1 MRKNDAIIVSGIGP
15 GKGGVGIL
23 VKNLIAKYS
32 SNKTSFYFIFNPPLS
47 LSQYVKNKMLFSFLI
62 NSLRWIFSFISVNA
76 FLFLIK
82 KRNITIIYPQH
93 LWLGSLKRVL
103 KRNTVSIYIMDS
115 SFFCIKS
122 YNCKNNQ
129 ECLDCIKTRDKI
141 DKSCKPFPKIW
152 TKKNAKQKIELI
164 KKFSS
169 EINFLCQNNMNEY
182 LLKECYGPLI
192 KTKIVGMNTGE
203 FCRNIT
209 FTSKAE
215 SFDIVYHGDNNPA
228 KGINYVIE
236 IAKYLVGHTF
246 LIPLNKHDLRINH
259 LTTPK
264 NIIFKELRWETG
276 LRDYVSSARLVLCPS
291 LWSTTIEGALLKSIA
306 FNGNVAVVENIFG
319 FQSEIPKNVILKLNL
334 SPVIATEQIKNFFEM
349 NNDFK
354 KESKNWLK
362 QYCNK
367 NRKLEIF

>member
-1 MRKNDAIIVSGIGP
+1 MHNNFEIIVSGIGP

-32 SNKTSFYFIFNPPLS
+32 SNKTRFYFIFNPTLS
-47 LSQYVKNKMLFSFLI
+47 LKQYIKNKMFFSFLF
-62 NSLRWIFSFISVNA
+62 NSSKWVFSFLGVNI
-76 FLFLIK
+76 FLYFIK
-82 KRNITIIYPQH
+82 NKNITIIYPQYI
-93 LWLGSLKRVL
+93 WTGSLKRL
-103 KRNTVSIYIMDS
+103 FERNSVSFYVMDS
-115 SFFCIKS
+115 SFFCVKS
-122 YNCKNNQ
+122 YNFKNNQ
-129 ECLDCIKTRDKI
+129 ECLDCVKSRDKI
-141 DKSCKPFPKIW
+141 DDTCQPFPYVW
-152 TKKNAKQKIELI
+152 SKKTTLKKIELI
-164 KKFSS
+164 KSYSKKIIFM
-169 EINFLCQNNMNEY
+169 CQNIKNQQ
-182 LLKECYGPLI
+182 LLKECYGTSI
-192 KTKIVGMNTGE
+192 KSKIVGMNTGE
-203 FCRNIT
+203 FCEDIT
-209 FTSKAE
+209 ITSKAE
-215 SFDIVYHGDNNPA
+215 RFDIVYHGDINPA

-236 IAKYLVGHTF
+236 IANYLVEYTF
-246 LIPLNKHDLRINH
+246 LIPLNKHDLGINT
-259 LTTPK
+259 LNTPK

-349 NNDFK
+349 DDDFK